1 MLASLKHQCPPRPQ
15 DTPIQTPPYT
25 AGASR
30 QQSTSRAP
38 VLAVFI
44 PLAMQTSPAAMAVR
58 ARRLANSCEDRGD
71 QAGMF
76 RNLDRVST
84 FMALPGYSYDEFVAL
99 GGLD

>member
-1 MLASLKHQCPPRPQ
+1 
-15 DTPIQTPPYT
+15 
-25 AGASR
+25 
-30 QQSTSRAP
+30 
-38 VLAVFI
+38 
-44 PLAMQTSPAAMAVR
+44 MQTSPAAMAVR